1 MSIKKHYKLYK
12 AGKQW
17 CTAAI
22 ATMALFSG
30 TLFFTHTA
38 FADSVNKTIILMTG
52 C

>member
-22 ATMALFSG
+22 ATMAVFSRP
-30 TLFFTHTA
+30 FFRAKIHC
-38 FADSVNKTIILMTG
+38 G
-52 C
+52 